1 MTSHPN
7 GHSNSPDL
15 ELIEALTRNDEQ
27 AVRTLYTRHYP
38 AVEQYVLQ
46 NNGERSDAK
55 DLFQEAL
62 IVLWTNLK
70 DGRLRPTAETNPGA
84 YLYRICK
91 NKWLDHL
98 RSAAYNHR
106 SNMRIEH
113 VERVDDGSAEIEERI
128 DHLQSIYAQ
137 LDDRCKKVLD
147 LFYYE
152 KKDLETIST
161 MMGVDVGS
169 IRTIKY
175 RCMMKLRKYHEGI
188 DNSGSDAVRQ

>member
-1 MTSHPN
+1 MPDQN
-7 GHSNSPDL
+7 GHSISPDL
-15 ELIEALTRNDEQ
+15 ALIEALSRNDEK
-27 AVRTLYTRHYP
+27 AVRALYTRHFP

-46 NNGERSDAK
+46 NNGARSDAK

-70 DGRLRPTAETNPGA
+70 EGRLQPTADTNLGA

-91 NKWLDHL
+91 NKWLDNL
-98 RSAAYNHR
+98 RSSAFKNR

-113 VERVDDGSAEIEERI
+113 VDRVEDGIEPIEERI
-128 DHLQSIYAQ
+128 EHLQTIYSQ
-137 LDDRCKKVLD
+137 LDDRCRKVLD

-152 KKDLETIST
+152 KKDLETISM

-175 RCMMKLRKYHEGI
+175 RCMMKLRKYHEDLENNGPSAI
-188 DNSGSDAVRQ
+188 RK